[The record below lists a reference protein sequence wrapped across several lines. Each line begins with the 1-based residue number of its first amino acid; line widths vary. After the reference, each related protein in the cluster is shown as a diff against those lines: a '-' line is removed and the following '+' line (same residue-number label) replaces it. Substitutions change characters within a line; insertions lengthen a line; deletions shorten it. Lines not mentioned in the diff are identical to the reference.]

1 MQRIEVRFLGRIQKS
16 WRQYGRTIVTQSP
29 CGSDMYTVTDQ
40 GLVYLGAMLIPH
52 GSIVIPEKYV
62 IATYGGRL
70 VVTELT
76 SGLPRIVN
84 RKIGNLLSI
93 GDTLG
98 FGQKHIAKYEESSA
112 GLNVIVWNSTADT
125 LSRVAI
131 YGAGGEFISS
141 DECNVLW
148 RPKDLDYVVLW
159 KPGSEMIIDVCSLLL
174 RSSDTVDTPGRTRF
188 HAVKQNGELY
198 YILAE
203 GYKGAVR
210 VNPLTGVCQS
220 CYEWCTFT
228 PHVLHFDTIRGPVLF
243 NHNRYTVAETG
254 QNVSDPLVEAFS
266 GESIT
271 ATDIPGVIFV
281 GPDAYY
287 IAFRTVDSPKPQS
300 TRNRT
305 RRERF
310 LQVECQ
316 SQ

>member
-1 MQRIEVRFLGRIQKS
+1 MRISVRSLGEMPHDQ
-16 WRQYGRTIVTQSP
+16 WRQYGRTIVSQAAA
-29 CGSDMYTVTDQ
+29 GSNIHTVTNT
-40 GLVYLGAMLIPH
+40 GLAYVGTVMIPPM
-52 GSIVIPEKYV
+52 SIIIPEKYL
-62 IATYGGRL
+62 ICTYGGRL
-70 VVTELT
+70 VVTELIA
-76 SGLPRIVN
+76 GLPRIVN
-84 RKIGNLLSI
+84 RKIGLI
-93 GDTLG
+93 GDTLEA
-98 FGQKHIAKYEESSA
+98 GQKYIAKYEESSA
-112 GLNVIVWNSTADT
+112 GMNVIVWNSTTDT
-125 LSRVAI
+125 LTRVHI

-174 RSSDTVDTPGRTRF
+174 RSSDTADTPGRTRF
-188 HAVKQNGELY
+188 YAVKQEGELC

-210 VNPLTGVCQS
+210 INPLTGVCQS

-243 NHNRYTVAETG
+243 NHNVYTVAETG
-254 QNVSDPLVEAFS
+254 QNVSDTLVEAFS
-266 GESIT
+266 GESVT

-281 GPDAYY
+281 GSNAYY
-287 IAFRTVDSPKPQS
+287 IAFSGPTHGVKSQSNRTL
-300 TRNRT
+300 T

-310 LQVECQ
+310 RQVECQ